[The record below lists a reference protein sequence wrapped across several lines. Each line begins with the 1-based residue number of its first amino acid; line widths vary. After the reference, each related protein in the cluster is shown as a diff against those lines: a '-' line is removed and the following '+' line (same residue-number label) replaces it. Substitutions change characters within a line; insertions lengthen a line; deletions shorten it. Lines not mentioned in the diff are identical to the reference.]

1 MNTVYAPSLSASP
14 ASQGPGRASDPTP
27 ALQGSG
33 GSRALAAMLLA
44 AVVAAL
50 VVLADQMISTWAD
63 DHLLLAWVAL
73 WAVIFAS
80 SVLLSGPARRLAHST
95 LRSVRDWSV
104 ALAEARTEMQIWNAA
119 RSDPRLMAELM
130 LARQRHAD
138 ANAEAGASPAAAA
151 WGRYPERLAE
161 SRDGHTHLHHA

>member
-1 MNTVYAPSLSASP
+1 M
-14 ASQGPGRASDPTP
+14 
-27 ALQGSG
+27 
-33 GSRALAAMLLA
+33 MLA
-44 AVVAAL
+44 AVVASL

-73 WAVIFAS
+73 WGVIFAS
-80 SVLLSGPARRLAHST
+80 SVLFSGPARRLAQST

-119 RSDPRLMAELM
+119 RNDPRLMAELM
-130 LARQRHAD
+130 LARQRDAD
-138 ANAEAGASPAAAA
+138 ANAEAGATPAAA